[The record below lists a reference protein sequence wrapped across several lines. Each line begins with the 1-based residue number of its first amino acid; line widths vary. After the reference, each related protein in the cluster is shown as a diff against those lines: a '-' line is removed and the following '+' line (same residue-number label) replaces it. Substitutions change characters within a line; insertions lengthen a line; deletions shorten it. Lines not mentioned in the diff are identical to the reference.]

1 MTEAPAQRRLAAVLA
16 SDVVGYSRLMG
27 LDEAGTLAA
36 LRTLRQTLTDAKISE
51 HQGRIVKLTGDGML
65 AEFPSVVNA
74 LACAVDIQRNM
85 ARRNAGAPPETRIE
99 FRIGVH
105 LGDIIAED
113 GDIFGDGVNV
123 AARIEG
129 IAPPGGVSLSG
140 SVRDN
145 VGNRLDLVFHDRGE
159 QALKNIDRTV
169 RVFDVVL
176 EPSAQGR
183 ASPAAA
189 AGSRRTIA
197 VLPFANMS
205 GDPEQEYFS
214 DGITEDIITNL
225 SKVSALGV
233 MARNTSFQF
242 KGKSVDVPQI
252 ARQLKVSHVLEGSVR
267 KAGGR
272 VRITAQ
278 LIDGASGEH
287 LWAERY
293 DRDLSDIFAVQDEIS
308 ETIVGVLK
316 LKLLPAEKAIIG
328 ARSTTNPQTYKLY
341 LMARHYSVMG
351 SMRHRP
357 IIVRICRRAVE
368 LDPGFAP
375 AWALMSIALSVGR
388 LVGYQPIESPEEAAK
403 RAVALDPNLADAHAA
418 LGRALAGD
426 GRYDEAMVALAR
438 GLQLD
443 PDSYEAHAAAA
454 RCTFAQGRHREALI
468 HLEKA
473 ATVQPTDYWALGMS
487 IFGHN
492 HLGDA
497 EGVRS
502 AAHRTLDRVAAVI
515 AAEPDHGNALS
526 FGVIALIYLGEVAR
540 AEEWI
545 ERALLMDP
553 DNGNMRYNIACGLVF
568 AGQHDRAI
576 DMLEQDLPYFQPES
590 LRWIKHDSDLDPL
603 RDIPRFKALIAET
616 EARLAAGGST
626 AIPNNT

>member
-1 MTEAPAQRRLAAVLA
+1 MDAKRRLTAILAA
-16 SDVVGYSRLMG
+16 DVAGYSRLMG
-27 LDEAGTLAA
+27 VSETATLS
-36 LRTLRQTLTDAKISE
+36 TLKSHRQDLIDAKITE

-65 AEFPSVVNA
+65 VEFSSVVNA
-74 LACAVDIQRNM
+74 LACAVDIQRGM
-85 ARRNAGAPPETRIE
+85 ATRNTDVPADRRIE
-99 FRIGVH
+99 FRIGLH
-105 LGDIIAED
+105 LGDILAED

-123 AARIEG
+123 AARIES
-129 IAPPGGVSLSG
+129 IAQPGGISLSA
-140 SVRDN
+140 SARDH
-145 VGNRLDLVFHDRGE
+145 VGNRLDLTYVDRGE
-159 QALKNIDRTV
+159 QSLKNIDRPI
-169 RVFDVVL
+169 RVYDVAL
-176 EPSAQGR
+176 AK
-183 ASPAAA
+183 PAPAPEA
-189 AGSRRTIA
+189 KDRRTVA

-225 SKVSALGV
+225 SKISALGV

-242 KGKSVDVPQI
+242 KGRAVDVPQI

-278 LIDGASGEH
+278 LIDGATGEH

-308 ETIVGVLK
+308 ETIVAVLK
-316 LKLLPAEKAIIG
+316 LKLLPEEKAIIE

-351 SMRHRP
+351 SQRHRP

-368 LDPGFAP
+368 LDPGYAP
-375 AWALMSIALSVGR
+375 AWALMSIGLSFERMVDRTPVEGP
-388 LVGYQPIESPEEAAK
+388 VETAT
-403 RAVALDPNLADAHAA
+403 RAIALDPNLADAHAA

-426 GRYDEAMVALAR
+426 GRYDEAMVALTRA
-438 GLQLD
+438 LQLD

-454 RCTFAQGRHREALI
+454 RCAIAQGRNRESLI

-487 IFGHN
+487 IFGYN

-497 EGVRS
+497 EGMQS
-502 AAHRTLDRVAAVI
+502 AARRTLDRVAVVI

-526 FGVIALIYLGEVAR
+526 FGIIALVYLGETAR

-545 ERALLMDP
+545 ERALVMDP
-553 DNGNMRYNIACGLVF
+553 ENGNMLYNIACALTF

-576 DMLEQDLPYFQPES
+576 DMLEQEFPLLQPEG
-590 LRWIKHDSDLDPL
+590 LRWFKLDPDLDPL
-603 RDIPRFKALIAET
+603 RDHPRFKALIAET
-616 EARLAAGGST
+616 EARLGLAT
-626 AIPNNT
+626 